1 MLIMKQLFQNLGN
14 GSLQV
19 TDVPCPAPAP
29 GRLIIQAEVS
39 LISAG
44 TERMLLDFGRGSWL
58 KKIKSQPDKVK
69 QVQQK
74 IKSDGLIPTL
84 QAVRRKLAVPIPL
97 GYSHVGR
104 VLSVGPSVEGYEIGD
119 LVLSNGNHSEI
130 VSVPVH
136 LCAKVPAGVAPDD
149 AAFGVVGA
157 IALQGIRLASLTLGE
172 KVAVFG
178 LGLIGQLT
186 VQLLHAQG
194 CEVLAIDLDPQ
205 KVAMAES
212 FGATGCLLH
221 PGDSPLAAAM
231 AFTRGRGIDAVLIT
245 AATDSNA
252 PLIQA
257 AEMSRPRGRII
268 LVGVIDIQAPRDLF
282 YKKELT
288 FQVSCSYGPGRYDP
302 SYEEQGQDYPLPY
315 VRWTEQR
322 NFEAV
327 LAQMAA
333 GRVVCKSLITGR
345 FPILDAKFAYDALL
359 KNRCS
364 LGTLLDYPLEVD
376 RSRVVPIQSPR
387 PMPKSNLALPG
398 IAIVGSG
405 QYTVAT
411 LLPALDK
418 APPHRRVCIVSRQG
432 GGSALAAKQ
441 YHFQQA
447 ATDIRVILE
456 DPAVHGVILTTRH
469 NTHADLVIR
478 CLCAGK
484 HVFVEKPLATTLEE
498 LSQIRATM
506 EAHPDLSVTVGFN
519 RPWAPMMLRMKESL
533 ATRKGPL
540 HLICEVNAGELPTD
554 HWLHGPQGGGR
565 LIGEGCHWIHLMRTL
580 TDSAI
585 TNTRTDW
592 IRHSD
597 SSRSDGYTTN
607 LQFADGSIGTLVY
620 STVGHKTYPKETYT
634 AYWEGKV
641 LRMSNF
647 QHLAGWGLR
656 AKKRSWNQD
665 KGHAAL
671 LAAWVDSLGV
681 GPIQDPSVIL
691 EVSEAIILANR

>member
-1 MLIMKQLFQNLGN
+1 MKQLFQNLGD
-14 GSLQV
+14 GSLQI

-58 KKIKSQPDKVK
+58 QKIKSQPDKVK
-69 QVQQK
+69 QVRQK
-74 IKSDGLIPTL
+74 IKSDGLLPTL

-104 VLSVGPSVEGYEIGD
+104 VVSVGPGVEGYETGD

-130 VSVPVH
+130 VSVPVN
-136 LCAKVPAGVAPDD
+136 LCAKVPAGVGSDE

-194 CEVLAIDLDPQ
+194 CEVLAIDLDPR

-221 PGDSPLAAAM
+221 SGDSPLAAAM

-257 AEMSRPRGRII
+257 AEMCRPRGRII
-268 LVGVIDIQAPRDLF
+268 LVGVVAIQAPRDLF

-288 FQVSCSYGPGRYDP
+288 FQVSCSYGPGRYDTA
-302 SYEEQGQDYPLPY
+302 YEEQGQDYPLPY

-327 LAQMAA
+327 LAQMAT
-333 GRVVCKSLITGR
+333 GRVQCKSLITSR
-345 FPILDAKFAYDALL
+345 FSILDARKAYDALL
-359 KNRCS
+359 KDRGA
-364 LGTLLDYPLEVD
+364 LGTLLEYPKEVD
-376 RSRVVPIQSPR
+376 LCRVVPIEAPQPSPQGKVDR
-387 PMPKSNLALPG
+387 PG
-398 IAIVGSG
+398 IALVGSG
-405 QYTVAT
+405 QYTLAT

-418 APPHRRVCIVSRQG
+418 APAHHRIAIASRQG
-432 GGSALAAKQ
+432 ASAALAAKQ
-441 YHFQQA
+441 YHFQRA
-447 ATDIRVILE
+447 ATDIQVILE
-456 DPAVHGVILTTRH
+456 DPEVHGVILTTRH
-469 NTHADLVIR
+469 NTHADLVVR
-478 CLCAGK
+478 CLYAGK
-484 HVFVEKPLATTLEE
+484 HVFVEKPLALTLEE
-498 LSQIRATM
+498 LAQIR
-506 EAHPDLSVTVGFN
+506 EAMQACPDLSVTVGFN

-540 HLICEVNAGELPTD
+540 HFVCEVNAGELPAD
-554 HWLHGPQGGGR
+554 HWLLGPQGGGR
-565 LIGEGCHWIHLMRTL
+565 LIGEGCHWIHLMRDL
-580 TDSAI
+580 TGSAI
-585 TNTRTDW
+585 TSTRTDW
-592 IRHSD
+592 IR
-597 SSRSDGYTTN
+597 RSDGTRSDGFTTT
-607 LQFADGSIGTLVY
+607 LQFADGSLGTLLY
-620 STVGHKTYPKETYT
+620 STLGHKTYPKETYT

-641 LRMSNF
+641 LRMTNF
-647 QHLAGWGLR
+647 QRVEGWGLMAR
-656 AKKRSWNQD
+656 KRSWNQD

-671 LAAWVDSLGV
+671 LSAWVENLGV
-681 GPIQDPSVIL
+681 GPVQDPAVIL
-691 EVSEAIILANR
+691 EVSEATILANR